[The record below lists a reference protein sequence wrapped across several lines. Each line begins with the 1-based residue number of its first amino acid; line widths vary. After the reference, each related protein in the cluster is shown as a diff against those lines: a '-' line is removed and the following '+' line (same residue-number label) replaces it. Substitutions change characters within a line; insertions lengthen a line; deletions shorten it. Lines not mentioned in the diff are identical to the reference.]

1 MPVETFDFISIL
13 SNIQTNSN
21 DKISEISSGNYEI
34 ILEAKALG
42 IKGEIAPARFFLKI

>member
-1 MPVETFDFISIL
+1 MPVQTSDFISIL

-21 DKISEISSGNYEI
+21 EKISEIPSGNYEI

-42 IKGEIAPARFFLKI
+42 VKGAIKPD